1 MYTQTRDWG
10 SDIRNENLIWFLWI
24 LMTFVFGYIKLTLA
38 VCGQELDLGQWL
50 EQKLL
55 CLIKNL
61 LHAIGY
67 FINKQDKLIL
77 HLYSV
82 HWEAFPLRLRFGL
95 DLCPFHTMSKTI
107 SGFFHWIHINFFQER
122 NLRDQNFWRLNYRE
136 LNVYLLNWENK
147 TWQFKAKDLFQE
159 FPCYLAISPSVNC
172 HTRCVENTLGQS
184 PKNFNK
190 THVEINFR
198 PSFQYTLTCCLI
210 RVKEKT
216 QTIS

>member
-10 SDIRNENLIWFLWI
+10 PDIRNENLIWFLWI

-82 HWEAFPLRLRFGL
+82 HWEFFSFSPQIEVWARFKMR
-95 DLCPFHTMSKTI
+95 PFHTMSKTT
-107 SGFFHWIHINFFQER
+107 SGFFHWIHIIFFQ
-122 NLRDQNFWRLNYRE
+122 
-136 LNVYLLNWENK
+136 
-147 TWQFKAKDLFQE
+147 FKKGIFVIR
-159 FPCYLAISPSVNC
+159 IS
-172 HTRCVENTLGQS
+172 ED
-184 PKNFNK
+184 
-190 THVEINFR
+190 
-198 PSFQYTLTCCLI
+198 
-210 RVKEKT
+210 
-216 QTIS
+216 

>member
-10 SDIRNENLIWFLWI
+10 PDIRNENLIWFLWI
-24 LMTFVFGYIKLTLA
+24 LMTFVFGYIKLTLV

-67 FINKQDKLIL
+67 FINKQDKLIV

-107 SGFFHWIHINFFQER
+107 SGFFHFFIEFILIFFNSR
-122 NLRDQNFWRLNYRE
+122 KESSWSEFLKIKLPRTECVSFKLRE
-136 LNVYLLNWENK
+136 
-147 TWQFKAKDLFQE
+147 
-159 FPCYLAISPSVNC
+159 
-172 HTRCVENTLGQS
+172 
-184 PKNFNK
+184 
-190 THVEINFR
+190 
-198 PSFQYTLTCCLI
+198 
-210 RVKEKT
+210 
-216 QTIS
+216 